1 MKIQSNGAPGVLA
14 VSRCYW
20 LRRRGVI
27 SLLERGSCAMLKWN
41 FWVRKSLHCW
51 VCFISWMWIIHKHM
65 QEMGLSVLQ
74 YVIFKDTNVPKDI
87 ACQFKTAMESYNDFK
102 DSMQW
107 TAMFMSVLL
116 LALLVHVII
125 FFIRTMS

>member
-1 MKIQSNGAPGVLA
+1 MKIQSNGAPGVLV

-27 SLLERGSCAMLKWN
+27 LIVGKRILCNVEVELLGEE
-41 FWVRKSLHCW
+41 
-51 VCFISWMWIIHKHM
+51 IIALLSSFYLVDVDYPQA

-87 ACQFKTAMESYNDFK
+87 ACQFKTAIESYNDFK
-102 DSMQW
+102 DSMQ
-107 TAMFMSVLL
+107 
-116 LALLVHVII
+116 
-125 FFIRTMS
+125 